1 MVDDSAA
8 LYACRV
14 VAASKLTKDI
24 AVVGP
29 PDIGFNKDTGEF
41 EINIPKKDAN
51 QYKAADLDG
60 AFYNAEDPRLL
71 QIYVTTLQKADK
83 IPYGAPSNDRIKVAD
98 LQLAFTVPLEQIPD
112 PRVVIEDAADYEKE
126 EREKA
131 IAQKRELEMEQMRL
145 AEKEVQKAE

>member
-71 QIYVTTLQKADK
+71 QIYVTTL
-83 IPYGAPSNDRIKVAD
+83 
-98 LQLAFTVPLEQIPD
+98 
-112 PRVVIEDAADYEKE
+112 
-126 EREKA
+126 
-131 IAQKRELEMEQMRL
+131 
-145 AEKEVQKAE
+145 